1 MEDILAADIGGT
13 FVDVVLYNRREGSVE
28 FHKGFTTPQNLI
40 AGVESTIKK
49 TSPSLASLQ
58 TFVHGTTLGLN
69 TCLQL
74 NGARTAILTNSNFED
89 VFEMGRYARDRAHMY
104 SLVYDTPPL
113 LVPKVLRR
121 GVSGRLNSTGNVL
134 TPLDQQGVLE
144 TVGQL
149 VSEFEIEALAI
160 CFLHAYKNPEHE
172 QLAQK
177 IVREKF
183 PQLAVSVSSDIIR
196 EYREYERT
204 STTVLNAYI
213 QPIFENYIDSLQNSL
228 ERQKFTGD
236 FYVTRSGGGAMGAL
250 EAKKTPVQTIY
261 SGPAGGLIGAERI
274 GRLLGVDKLLTFD
287 MGGTSTD
294 CCVINEGRT
303 ALKYESS
310 IARIPFLIP
319 TFDLS
324 TIGAG
329 GGSIASVEDGILRV
343 GPRSAGAEPGPICY
357 GRGGVEPTITDSL
370 LVLGLIESA
379 AFLGGQFRLDVE
391 SARRELGEKIG
402 APLNLDAT
410 AAARGIVEV
419 LVARTVSA
427 IREIT
432 VEQGL
437 DPREFS
443 LLVFGGAGPLMGPL
457 VARELGVRNV
467 IVPGMPSV
475 FSAWG
480 MLLTDIIEEQTQT
493 IAELL
498 DEKSWAGIRQR
509 CAPDREKSASSEPGN
524 RSQAARREFSLAMRY
539 FGQEHNLYIP
549 FTLSDDY
556 ENLRPRFDALHE
568 QRYGHAMGDPVEIV
582 HLRIQ
587 SITEAN
593 PPDIRPLSGI
603 RTRELVP
610 GATRGAYCF
619 DTRRFVTY
627 DVYLRTDLVPGDQIS
642 GPAIVQEET
651 TSSIVLSH
659 QYAQVNAYGHIV
671 ISGNEDQLA

>member
-13 FVDVVLYNRREGSVE
+13 FVDVVHYNRRRGALE

-40 AGVESTIKK
+40 AGVESTIEK

-74 NGARTAILTNSNFED
+74 NGAKTAILTNEGFED
-89 VFEMGRYARDRAHMY
+89 IFEMGRYARDRAHMY
-104 SLVYDTPPL
+104 SLIYDTPPL
-113 LVPKVLRR
+113 LVPKLLRR
-121 GVSGRLNSTGNVL
+121 GVAGRVNSAGAVL
-134 TPLDQQGVLE
+134 TPLDDQSVLQ
-144 TVGQL
+144 TVEQL
-149 VSEFEIEALAI
+149 ISEFEIEALAI

-172 QLAQK
+172 QSAQRL
-177 IVREKF
+177 IRERF
-183 PQLAVSVSSDIIR
+183 PQLAISISSDIIR

-213 QPIFENYIDSLQNSL
+213 QPIFENYIDSLHSSL
-228 ERQKFTGD
+228 ERNEFTGD
-236 FYVTRSGGGAMGAL
+236 FYITRSGGGAMLAQ

-274 GRLLGVDKLLTFD
+274 AKLLDVDKLLTFD

-294 CCVINEGRT
+294 CCVVYEGRT
-303 ALKYESS
+303 SLKYESS
-310 IARIPFLIP
+310 IAKIPFLIP

-343 GPRSAGAEPGPICY
+343 GPWSAGAEPGPICY
-357 GRGGVEPTITDSL
+357 GRGGIEPTITDSL
-370 LVLGLIESA
+370 LALGLIDSD
-379 AFLGGQFRLDVE
+379 AFLGGQFKLDLE
-391 SARRELGEKIG
+391 AARRGLDEKVG

-410 AAARGIVEV
+410 AAARGIIEV

-457 VARELGVRNV
+457 VARELQVRNV
-467 IVPGMPSV
+467 IVPQMPSV

-480 MLLTDIIEEQTQT
+480 MLLTDIVEESTQT

-498 DEKSWAGIRQR
+498 DEASWERVKQL
-509 CAPDREKSASSEPGN
+509 CEPGRQATAN
-524 RSQAARREFSLAMRY
+524 SDSKSRSTDSRQEFSLAMRY

-549 FTLSDDY
+549 FTPSD
-556 ENLRPRFDALHE
+556 EFEELRPRFDKLHE
-568 QRYGHAMGDPVEIV
+568 RRYGHAMPDPVEIV

-587 SITEAN
+587 SISEAN
-593 PPDIRPLSGI
+593 PPEIHPLTRARASELKPLA
-603 RTRELVP
+603 TRE
-610 GATRGAYCF
+610 AYCF
-619 DTRRFVTY
+619 DSNEFVPY
-627 DVYLRTDLVPGDQIS
+627 AAYSRNDLVPGDHIA
-642 GPAIVQEET
+642 GPAIIQEET
-651 TSSIVLSH
+651 TSTLVLTDQS
-659 QYAQVNAYGHIV
+659 AEIDTYGHIV
-671 ISGNEDQLA
+671 ISGKGGS